1 MRHVRYSTK
10 DTFANWLANLRNVVA
25 KAAILRRLNKAHE
38 GHLGDVKP
46 IDEGIYEMR
55 FFVGAG
61 YRAYFIINNGTILL
75 LLCGGDKSSQK
86 RDIKLAKSMLKE
98 MNEDN

>member
-1 MRHVRYSTK
+1 MRN
-10 DTFANWLANLRNVVA
+10 AVA
-25 KAAILRRLNKAHE
+25 KVAILRRLNKAHE

-61 YRAYFIINNGTILL
+61 YRATINNGTILL

-98 MNEDN
+98 MNEGN

>member
-1 MRHVRYSTK
+1 MYIIQQS
-10 DTFANWLANLRNVVA
+10 DTFIRWLTDLRDVVA
-25 KAAILRRLNKAHE
+25 KAAILRRLNKAHQ

-46 IDEGIYEMR
+46 IDDGICEMR

-61 YRAYFIINNGTILL
+61 YRAYYIINNGTVLL

-86 RDIKLAKSMLKE
+86 RDIKLAKTMLKE
-98 MNEDN
+98 MKEVN

>member
-1 MRHVRYSTK
+1 MYVIQQT
-10 DTFANWLANLRNVVA
+10 DTFANWLANLRNAVA
-25 KAAILRRLNKAHE
+25 KAAILRRWNKVHE

-46 IDEGIYEMR
+46 IDERIYEMR

-61 YRAYFIINNGTILL
+61 YRAYFIINNGTIFL
-75 LLCGGDKSSQK
+75 LLCGGDKFSQK